1 MDYYNYSVNKTL
13 DEFKTSEKGLSQQDA
28 EQRLEKYGLNEIK
41 EEKKISVFQMFFSQ
55 FKSSLIIILLA
66 AIILTLII
74 GEYADSALITIIV
87 IVNALLGFA
96 QEYKAEKS
104 IEALKKLASLKAT
117 VIRDGKKERI
127 LAKDLVLGDI
137 IRLEEGEKIPADA
150 RLIEVISLETHESAL
165 TGESTSVAKEISEI
179 KGKKSIAEQSN
190 MVFSGTVITRGR
202 GKAIVIRTG
211 MRTEIGRIAEMMQ
224 SEEKEQTPLQLTLA
238 KLGKLLGIAVI
249 IVCIIVFLTGLLRGN
264 NAVEMFK
271 SAIALAVAAIPE
283 GLPAVVTITLAL
295 GVTRLV
301 RKNALIRK
309 LHSVETLGCTNVIC
323 TDKTG
328 TLTKDEMTVKEIFV
342 NNKLIKVTGQGYSTE
357 GLFLD
362 SKPGDYELLLRISS
376 LCNNASISN
385 EKILGDPTETALLV
399 CASKASLSREELEQE
414 FPRIHEIP
422 FDSERKMMTTIHQN
436 KNKEIAFVK
445 GGPKQVI
452 DNCSFYYENGKII
465 KLTKRKKDEFLE
477 KNREMASKALRV
489 LAMAFRELPEKV
501 KYSSET
507 LEKNLVFVGLTGMID
522 PPRAEIKD
530 AIKLCR
536 KAGIRVIMLTGDQR
550 TTAKAIGIQIGL
562 INKDEKII
570 TGMDITEFSD
580 TEFDNIVKDVNIFAR
595 ISPKDKIRIVD
606 SLKKYGNVVA
616 MTGDGV
622 NDAPALKKADIG
634 IAMGITGTDV
644 SKEASDIIL
653 TDDNFASI
661 VNAIK
666 EGRGIYDNIKKF
678 VEYLLSSNLGEI
690 LVIFVAMLIGM
701 PLPLIAIHILWINL
715 ATDGLPALA
724 LSVDPAEPGIMER
737 KPRKKDSKIFSKNVV
752 LRMMAVGII
761 MCVGTLALFKLYD
774 PVNNLVYAQT
784 MAFSTIMMFQ
794 MFNVLNCRSEKNSLF
809 KIGIFSNK
817 YLIGAIVISILL
829 QVIVIYTPLAIFFKT
844 VPLSLVDWIYIILMS
859 STVLIFG
866 ETIKLIRNKINKPIE
881 D

>member
-1 MDYYNYSVNKTL
+1 
-13 DEFKTSEKGLSQQDA
+13 
-28 EQRLEKYGLNEIK
+28 
-41 EEKKISVFQMFFSQ
+41 
-55 FKSSLIIILLA
+55 
-66 AIILTLII
+66 
-74 GEYADSALITIIV
+74 
-87 IVNALLGFA
+87 
-96 QEYKAEKS
+96 EYKAEKS

-465 KLTKRKKDEFLE
+465 KLTKSKKDEFLE

>member
-465 KLTKRKKDEFLE
+465 KLTKSKKDEFLE

-866 ETIKLIRNKINKPIE
+866 ETIKLIRN
-881 D
+881 

>member
-1 MDYYNYSVNKTL
+1 MDYYNYPVNKIL
-13 DEFKTSEKGLSQQDA
+13 DEFKTSSKGLSQQEA
-28 EQRLEKYGLNEIK
+28 EKRIEKYGLNEIK
-41 EEKKISVFQMFFSQ
+41 EEKKISLFQIFIDQ
-55 FKSSLIIILLA
+55 FKSPLIIILLA

-74 GEYADSALITIIV
+74 GEYADSILITIIV
-87 IVNALLGFA
+87 IVNAILGFA

-127 LAKDLVLGDI
+127 LAKELVPGDI

-165 TGESTSVAKEISEI
+165 TGESTSVAKEINEI
-179 KGKKSIAEQSN
+179 KEKKSIAEQSN
-190 MVFSGTVITRGR
+190 MIFSGTVITKGR
-202 GKAIVIRTG
+202 GKAIVVRTG
-211 MRTEIGRIAEMMQ
+211 MKTEIGKIAEMMQ
-224 SEEKEQTPLQLTLA
+224 SEKKEQTPMQMELT

-249 IVCIIVFLTGLLRGN
+249 VVCIIVFLTGILRGN
-264 NAVEMFK
+264 DVVEMFEA
-271 SAIALAVAAIPE
+271 AIALAVAAIPE

-301 RKNALIRK
+301 RKNALVRK

-357 GLFLD
+357 GVFLD
-362 SKPGDYELLLRISS
+362 SKPEDYEFLLRISS
-376 LCNNASISN
+376 LCNNASINN
-385 EKILGDPTETALLV
+385 EKIFGDPTETALLV
-399 CASKASLSREELEQE
+399 CASKASLLREKLEQD
-414 FPRIHEIP
+414 FPRIHELP
-422 FDSERKMMTTIHQN
+422 FDSERKMMTTIH
-436 KNKEIAFVK
+436 KNKGRKIAFVK
-445 GGPKQVI
+445 GAPKHI
-452 DNCSFYYENGKII
+452 LNNCSFYYENGEII
-465 KLTKRKKDEFLE
+465 KLTKSKKEEFLE

-489 LAMAFRELPEKV
+489 LGMAFRELPEKI
-501 KYSSET
+501 KYSAET
-507 LEKNLVFVGLTGMID
+507 IEKDLVFVGFAGMID

-536 KAGIRVIMLTGDQR
+536 KAGIRVIMLTGDQK
-550 TTAKAIGIQIGL
+550 TTAMAIGIQIGL
-562 INKDEKII
+562 INKDDEVI
-570 TGMDITEFSD
+570 TGMDIMKLSGR
-580 TEFDNIVKDVNIFAR
+580 EFDNVVRKVNIFAR
-595 ISPKDKIRIVD
+595 ISPRDKIRIVD
-606 SLKKYGNVVA
+606 SLKKYGNIVA

-644 SKEASDIIL
+644 SKEASDMIL

-661 VNAIK
+661 VNTIK

-690 LVIFVAMLIGM
+690 LVIFIAMLIGM

-724 LSVDPAEPGIMER
+724 LSVDPTEPGIMER
-737 KPRKKDSKIFSKNVV
+737 KPRKKDSKILSKNIV

-774 PVNNLVYAQT
+774 PVNNLAYAQT
-784 MAFSTIMMFQ
+784 MAFSTLMMFQ
-794 MFNVLNCRSEKNSLF
+794 MFNVLNCRSEKNSIF
-809 KIGIFSNK
+809 KIGIFSNM
-817 YLIGAIVISILL
+817 YLIGAIILSVIL
-829 QVIVIYTPLAIFFKT
+829 QIVVIHTPLAVFFKT
-844 VPLSLVDWIYIILMS
+844 IPLSLIDWVYVILMS

-866 ETIKLIRNKINKPIE
+866 ETIKLIRNKIKRPIG

>member
-1 MDYYNYSVNKTL
+1 MDYYNYSVNKVL
-13 DEFKTSEKGLSQQDA
+13 DEFKTSSKGLSQQEA
-28 EQRLEKYGLNEIK
+28 EKRLEKYGLNEIK
-41 EEKKISVFQMFFSQ
+41 EKKKISPFQIFFNQ
-55 FKSSLIIILLA
+55 FKSPLIYILLFAIIITLL
-66 AIILTLII
+66 I
-74 GEYADSALITIIV
+74 GEYTDSVIISIIV
-87 IVNALLGFA
+87 VVNAVLGFA

-104 IEALKKLASLKAT
+104 IEALKKLTSLKAT
-117 VIRDGKKERI
+117 VLRDGNKKRI
-127 LAKDLVLGDI
+127 LAKELVPGDI

-165 TGESTSVAKEISEI
+165 TGESTPIAKEINFI

-190 MVFSGTVITRGR
+190 MIFSGTVITRGR
-202 GKAIVIRTG
+202 GKAIVVRTG
-211 MRTEIGRIAEMMQ
+211 MKTEIGKIAEMMQ
-224 SEEKEQTPLQLTLA
+224 SEKEKQTPLQLTLA
-238 KLGKLLGIAVI
+238 KFGKLLGIAVI
-249 IVCIIVFLTGLLRGN
+249 IVSIIVFLTGILRGN
-264 NAVEMFK
+264 EVIEMFK
-271 SAIALAVAAIPE
+271 AAIALAVAAIPE

-301 RKNALIRK
+301 RKNALVRK

-328 TLTKDEMTVKEIFV
+328 TLTKDEMTVKQLFV
-342 NNKLIKVTGQGYSTE
+342 NNKLIEVTGQGYSKK
-357 GLFLD
+357 GVFLD
-362 SKPGDYELLLRISS
+362 STLNDYEFLLRVSA

-385 EKILGDPTETALLV
+385 KEIFGDPTEIALLV
-399 CASKASLSREELEQE
+399 CAAKATFFRENLEQD
-414 FPRIHEIP
+414 FPRIHELP
-422 FDSERKMMTTIHQN
+422 FDSERKMMTTIH
-436 KNKEIAFVK
+436 KNKGREIAFVK
-445 GGPKQVI
+445 GAPKQII
-452 DNCSFYYENGKII
+452 DNCSFYYDNGNII
-465 KLTKRKKDEFLE
+465 KLTNSKKEEFLE

-489 LAMAFRELPEKV
+489 LAMAFRELPKKT
-501 KYSSET
+501 KYST
-507 LEKNLVFVGLTGMID
+507 KAVEKDLIFVGFTGMID
-522 PPRAEIKD
+522 TPRAEIKD
-530 AIKLCR
+530 AIELCR

-562 INKDEKII
+562 IDKDDKVI
-570 TGMDITEFSD
+570 TGMDIMGLSEM
-580 TEFDNIVKDVNIFAR
+580 EFDNLVKEVNIFAR
-595 ISPKDKIRIVD
+595 ISPSDKIKIVD

-644 SKEASDIIL
+644 SKEASDMIL
-653 TDDNFASI
+653 LDDNFASI
-661 VNAIK
+661 VNAVE

-690 LVIFVAMLIGM
+690 LVIFVAILIGM

-737 KPRKKDSKIFSKNVV
+737 KPRKKDSKIFSKNIV

-761 MCVGTLALFKLYD
+761 MCIGTLALFKFYD
-774 PVNNLVYAQT
+774 PINNLVYAQT
-784 MAFSTIMMFQ
+784 IAFSTLMMFQ

-809 KIGIFSNK
+809 KIGVFSNR
-817 YLIGAIVISILL
+817 YLIGAIIISILL
-829 QVIVIYTPLAIFFKT
+829 QVMVIYTPLATFFKT
-844 VPLSLVDWIYIILMS
+844 IPLSLIDWAYVVLMS

-866 ETIKLIRNKINKPIE
+866 ETIKLISNKIKKFQE

>member
-1 MDYYNYSVNKTL
+1 MDYYNYSVNKVL
-13 DEFKTSEKGLSQQDA
+13 DEFKTSSKGLSQQEA
-28 EQRLEKYGLNEIK
+28 EKRLEKYGLNEIK
-41 EEKKISVFQMFFSQ
+41 EKKKISPFQIFFNQ
-55 FKSSLIIILLA
+55 FKSPLIYILLFAIIITLL
-66 AIILTLII
+66 I
-74 GEYADSALITIIV
+74 GEYTDSVIISIIV
-87 IVNALLGFA
+87 VVNAVLGFA

-104 IEALKKLASLKAT
+104 IEALKKLTSLKAT
-117 VIRDGKKERI
+117 VLRDGNKKRI
-127 LAKDLVLGDI
+127 LAKELVPGDI

-165 TGESTSVAKEISEI
+165 TGESTPIAKEINFI

-190 MVFSGTVITRGR
+190 MIFSGTVITRGR
-202 GKAIVIRTG
+202 GKAIVVRTG
-211 MRTEIGRIAEMMQ
+211 MKTEIGKIAEMMQ
-224 SEEKEQTPLQLTLA
+224 SEKEKQTPLQLTLA
-238 KLGKLLGIAVI
+238 KFGKLLGIAVI
-249 IVCIIVFLTGLLRGN
+249 IVSIIVFLTGILRGN
-264 NAVEMFK
+264 EVIEMFK
-271 SAIALAVAAIPE
+271 AAIALAVAAIPE

-301 RKNALIRK
+301 RKNALVRK

-328 TLTKDEMTVKEIFV
+328 TLTKDEMTVKQLFV
-342 NNKLIKVTGQGYSTE
+342 NNKLIEVTGQGYSKK
-357 GLFLD
+357 GVFLD
-362 SKPGDYELLLRISS
+362 STLNDYEFLLRVSA

-385 EKILGDPTETALLV
+385 KEIFGDPTEIALLV
-399 CASKASLSREELEQE
+399 CAAKATFFRENLEQD
-414 FPRIHEIP
+414 FPRIHELP
-422 FDSERKMMTTIHQN
+422 FDSERKMMTTIH
-436 KNKEIAFVK
+436 KNKGREIAFVK
-445 GGPKQVI
+445 GAPKQII
-452 DNCSFYYENGKII
+452 DNCSFYYDNGNII
-465 KLTKRKKDEFLE
+465 KLTNSKKEEFLE

-489 LAMAFRELPEKV
+489 LAMAFRELPKKT
-501 KYSSET
+501 KYST
-507 LEKNLVFVGLTGMID
+507 KAVEKDLIFVGFTGMID
-522 PPRAEIKD
+522 TPRAEIKD
-530 AIKLCR
+530 AIELCR

-562 INKDEKII
+562 IDKDDKVI
-570 TGMDITEFSD
+570 TGMDIMGLSEM
-580 TEFDNIVKDVNIFAR
+580 EFDNLVKEVNIFAR
-595 ISPKDKIRIVD
+595 ISPSDKIKIVN

-644 SKEASDIIL
+644 SKEASDMIL
-653 TDDNFASI
+653 LDDNFASI
-661 VNAIK
+661 VNAVE

-690 LVIFVAMLIGM
+690 LVIFVAILIGM

-737 KPRKKDSKIFSKNVV
+737 KPRKKDSKIFSKNIV

-761 MCVGTLALFKLYD
+761 MCIGTLALFKFYD
-774 PVNNLVYAQT
+774 PINNLVYAQT
-784 MAFSTIMMFQ
+784 IAFSTLMMFQ

-809 KIGIFSNK
+809 KIGVFSNR
-817 YLIGAIVISILL
+817 YLIGAIIISILL
-829 QVIVIYTPLAIFFKT
+829 QVMVIYTPLATFFKT
-844 VPLSLVDWIYIILMS
+844 IPLSLIDWAYVVLMS

-866 ETIKLIRNKINKPIE
+866 ETIKLISNKIKKFQE

>member
-1 MDYYNYSVNKTL
+1 MDYYNYSVNKVL
-13 DEFKTSEKGLSQQDA
+13 DEFKTSSKGLSQQEA
-28 EQRLEKYGLNEIK
+28 EKRLEKYGLNEIK
-41 EEKKISVFQMFFSQ
+41 EKKKISPFQIFFNQ
-55 FKSSLIIILLA
+55 FKSPLIYILLFAIIITLL
-66 AIILTLII
+66 I
-74 GEYADSALITIIV
+74 GEYTDSVIISIIV
-87 IVNALLGFA
+87 VVNAVLGFA

-104 IEALKKLASLKAT
+104 IEALKKLTSLKAT
-117 VIRDGKKERI
+117 VLRDGNKKRI
-127 LAKDLVLGDI
+127 LAKELVPGDI

-165 TGESTSVAKEISEI
+165 TGESTPIAKEINFI

-190 MVFSGTVITRGR
+190 MIFSGTVITRGR
-202 GKAIVIRTG
+202 GKAIVVRTG
-211 MRTEIGRIAEMMQ
+211 MKTEIGKIAEMMQ
-224 SEEKEQTPLQLTLA
+224 SEKEKQTPLQLTLA
-238 KLGKLLGIAVI
+238 KFGKLLGIAVI
-249 IVCIIVFLTGLLRGN
+249 IVSIIVFLTGILRGN
-264 NAVEMFK
+264 EVIEMFK
-271 SAIALAVAAIPE
+271 AAIALAVAAIPE

-301 RKNALIRK
+301 RKNALVRK

-328 TLTKDEMTVKEIFV
+328 TLTKDEMTVKQLFV
-342 NNKLIKVTGQGYSTE
+342 NNKLIEVTGQGYSKK
-357 GLFLD
+357 GVFLD
-362 SKPGDYELLLRISS
+362 STLNDYEFLLRVSA

-385 EKILGDPTETALLV
+385 KEIFGDPTEIALLV
-399 CASKASLSREELEQE
+399 CAAKATFFRENLEQD
-414 FPRIHEIP
+414 FPRIHELP
-422 FDSERKMMTTIHQN
+422 FDSERKMMTTIH
-436 KNKEIAFVK
+436 KNKGREIAFVK
-445 GGPKQVI
+445 GAPKQII
-452 DNCSFYYENGKII
+452 DNCSFYYDNGNII
-465 KLTKRKKDEFLE
+465 KLTNSKKEEFLE

-489 LAMAFRELPEKV
+489 LAMAFRELPKKT
-501 KYSSET
+501 KYST
-507 LEKNLVFVGLTGMID
+507 KAVEKDLIFVGFTGMID
-522 PPRAEIKD
+522 TPRAEIKD
-530 AIKLCR
+530 AIELCR

-562 INKDEKII
+562 IDKDDKVI
-570 TGMDITEFSD
+570 TGMDIMGLSEM
-580 TEFDNIVKDVNIFAR
+580 EFDNLVKEVNIFAR
-595 ISPKDKIRIVD
+595 ISPSDKIKIVD

-644 SKEASDIIL
+644 SKEASDMIL
-653 TDDNFASI
+653 LDDNFASI
-661 VNAIK
+661 VNAVE

-690 LVIFVAMLIGM
+690 LVIFVAILIGM

-737 KPRKKDSKIFSKNVV
+737 KPRKKDSKIFSKNIV

-761 MCVGTLALFKLYD
+761 MCIGTLALFKFYD
-774 PVNNLVYAQT
+774 PINNLVYAQT
-784 MAFSTIMMFQ
+784 IAFSTLMMFQ

-809 KIGIFSNK
+809 KIGVFSNR

-829 QVIVIYTPLAIFFKT
+829 QVMVIYTPLATFFKT
-844 VPLSLVDWIYIILMS
+844 IPLSLIDWAYVVLMS

-866 ETIKLIRNKINKPIE
+866 ETIKLISNKIKKFQE

>member
-465 KLTKRKKDEFLE
+465 KLTKSKKDEFLE

>member
-1 MDYYNYSVNKTL
+1 MDYYNYSVNKIL
-13 DEFKTSEKGLSQQDA
+13 SEFKTSSKGFSQQEA

-41 EEKKISVFQMFFSQ
+41 EEKKISVFQIFFSQ

-74 GEYADSALITIIV
+74 GEYADSALITVIV

-117 VIRDGKKERI
+117 VIRGGNEERI
-127 LAKDLVLGDI
+127 LAKDIVPGDI
-137 IRLEEGEKIPADA
+137 IKLEEGEKIPADA
-150 RLIEVISLETHESAL
+150 RLLEAISLETHESAL
-165 TGESTSVAKEISEI
+165 TGESTSVAKEINEI

-190 MVFSGTVITRGR
+190 MIFSGTVITKGR
-202 GKAIVIRTG
+202 GKAIVVKTG
-211 MRTEIGRIAEMMQ
+211 MKTEIGKIADMMQ
-224 SEEKEQTPLQLTLA
+224 SEKKEQTPLQLTLA
-238 KLGKLLGIAVI
+238 NLGKLLGIAVI
-249 IVCIIVFLTGLLRGN
+249 IVCVIVFLTGLLRGN
-264 NAVEMFK
+264 NAVEMFE

-301 RKNALIRK
+301 KKNALVRK

-342 NNKLIKVTGQGYSTE
+342 NNRLIKVTGQGYSKE
-357 GLFLD
+357 GKLLG
-362 SKPGDYELLLRISS
+362 SKPEDYKLLLRISS

-385 EKILGDPTETALLV
+385 EKIFGDPTEKALLV
-399 CASKASLSREELEQE
+399 CASKASMFREKLEQE
-414 FPRIHEIP
+414 FPRINELP
-422 FDSERKMMTTIHQN
+422 FDSERKMMTTIH
-436 KNKEIAFVK
+436 KNNSKEIAFVK
-445 GGPKQVI
+445 GAPRQVI

-489 LAMAFRELPEKV
+489 LAMAFRELPKKI
-501 KYSSET
+501 KYST
-507 LEKNLVFVGLTGMID
+507 GNIEKNLVFVGLTGMID

-530 AIKLCR
+530 AISLCR

-550 TTAKAIGIQIGL
+550 TTARAIGMQIGL
-562 INKDEKII
+562 ISKDDKVI
-570 TGMDITEFSD
+570 TGNDIMELSEK
-580 TEFDNIVKDVNIFAR
+580 EFDDAVKEASIFAR
-595 ISPKDKIRIVD
+595 ISPNDKIRIVD

-644 SKEASDIIL
+644 SKEASDMIL
-653 TDDNFASI
+653 IDDNFASI

-701 PLPLIAIHILWINL
+701 PLPLIAIHLLWINL

-737 KPRKKDSKIFSKNVV
+737 NPRKKESQIFSKNII
-752 LRMMAVGII
+752 LRMISVGII
-761 MCVGTLALFKLYD
+761 MCAGTLALFKLYD
-774 PVNNLVYAQT
+774 PINNLIYAQT
-784 MAFSTIMMFQ
+784 MAFSTLMMFQ
-794 MFNVLNCRSEKNSLF
+794 MFNVLNCRSERNSLF
-809 KIGIFSNK
+809 KIGVFSNR
-817 YLIGAIVISILL
+817 YLIGAIAISILL
-829 QVIVIYTPLAIFFKT
+829 QIMVIQTRLGTFFKT
-844 VPLSLVDWIYIILMS
+844 TPLLLIDWIYVVLMS

-866 ETIKLIRNKINKPIE
+866 EIIKLIRNKIKRPIE

>member
-1 MDYYNYSVNKTL
+1 MDYYNYPVDKIL
-13 DEFKTSEKGLSQQDA
+13 DKFKTSSKGLSQQEA
-28 EQRLEKYGLNEIK
+28 EKRLEKYGLNEIK
-41 EEKKISVFQMFFSQ
+41 EEKKISPFQIFFNQ
-55 FKSSLIIILLA
+55 FKSPLIIILLS

-74 GEYADSALITIIV
+74 GEYTDSVLIAIIV

-104 IEALKKLASLKAT
+104 IEALKKLTSLKAT
-117 VIRDGKKERI
+117 VVRDGKKERI
-127 LAKDLVLGDI
+127 LAKELVPGDI

-165 TGESTSVAKEISEI
+165 TGESTSVVKEINEI
-179 KGKKSIAEQSN
+179 KENKSVAEQYN
-190 MVFSGTVITRGR
+190 MIFSGTVITKGR
-202 GKAIVIRTG
+202 GKAIVVRTG
-211 MRTEIGRIAEMMQ
+211 MKTEIGKIAEMMQ
-224 SEEKEQTPLQLTLA
+224 SEKKEQTPLQITLA
-238 KLGKLLGIAVI
+238 KFGKILGIAILV
-249 IVCIIVFLTGLLRGN
+249 VCIIVFLTGILRGN
-264 NAVEMFK
+264 NFVEMFEA
-271 SAIALAVAAIPE
+271 AIALAVAAIPE

-301 RKNALIRK
+301 RKNALVRK

-342 NNKLIKVTGQGYSTE
+342 NNQLIKVTGQGYSRK
-357 GLFLD
+357 GIFLD
-362 SKPGDYELLLRISS
+362 AKPKDYEFLLKASI
-376 LCNNASISN
+376 LCNNASITH
-385 EKILGDPTETALLV
+385 KQVFGDPTEIALLV
-399 CASKASLSREELEQE
+399 CSAKAGLFREKLEQE

-422 FDSERKMMTTIHQN
+422 FDSERKMMTTVHKN
-436 KNKEIAFVK
+436 KDKEIAFVK

-465 KLTKRKKDEFLE
+465 RLTKSKKEEFLE

-489 LAMAFRELPEKV
+489 LAMAFRELPKKI
-501 KYSSET
+501 KYSTET
-507 LEKNLVFVGLTGMID
+507 IEKDLVFVGFTGMID
-522 PPRAEIKD
+522 PPRAEIND
-530 AIKLCR
+530 AIRLCR
-536 KAGIRVIMLTGDQR
+536 KAGIRVIMLTGDQK

-562 INKDEKII
+562 INRDDKVI
-570 TGMDITEFSD
+570 TGMDIMDLSNK
-580 TEFDNIVKDVNIFAR
+580 EFDNIIKDVHIFAR

-644 SKEASDIIL
+644 SKEASDMIL

-661 VNAIK
+661 VNVIK

-690 LVIFVAMLIGM
+690 LVIFIAMLIGM

-724 LSVDPAEPGIMER
+724 LSVDPTEPGIMER
-737 KPRKKDSKIFSKNVV
+737 KPRKKDSKIFSKNIV

-774 PVNNLVYAQT
+774 PINNLVYAQT
-784 MAFSTIMMFQ
+784 MAFSTLMMFQ
-794 MFNVLNCRSEKNSLF
+794 MFNVLNCRSERNSIF
-809 KIGIFSNK
+809 RIGVFSNRH
-817 YLIGAIVISILL
+817 LIGAITISILL
-829 QVIVIYTPLAIFFKT
+829 QLAVIYTPLATSFKT
-844 VPLSLVDWIYIILMS
+844 VPLSLIDLVYVVLMS

-866 ETIKLIRNKINKPIE
+866 EIIKLIRNKMKRPIE

>member
-1 MDYYNYSVNKTL
+1 
-13 DEFKTSEKGLSQQDA
+13 
-28 EQRLEKYGLNEIK
+28 
-41 EEKKISVFQMFFSQ
+41 
-55 FKSSLIIILLA
+55 
-66 AIILTLII
+66 
-74 GEYADSALITIIV
+74 
-87 IVNALLGFA
+87 
-96 QEYKAEKS
+96 
-104 IEALKKLASLKAT
+104 
-117 VIRDGKKERI
+117 
-127 LAKDLVLGDI
+127 
-137 IRLEEGEKIPADA
+137 
-150 RLIEVISLETHESAL
+150 
-165 TGESTSVAKEISEI
+165 
-179 KGKKSIAEQSN
+179 
-190 MVFSGTVITRGR
+190 
-202 GKAIVIRTG
+202 
-211 MRTEIGRIAEMMQ
+211 
-224 SEEKEQTPLQLTLA
+224 
-238 KLGKLLGIAVI
+238 
-249 IVCIIVFLTGLLRGN
+249 
-264 NAVEMFK
+264 
-271 SAIALAVAAIPE
+271 
-283 GLPAVVTITLAL
+283 
-295 GVTRLV
+295 
-301 RKNALIRK
+301 
-309 LHSVETLGCTNVIC
+309 
-323 TDKTG
+323 
-328 TLTKDEMTVKEIFV
+328 
-342 NNKLIKVTGQGYSTE
+342 
-357 GLFLD
+357 
-362 SKPGDYELLLRISS
+362 
-376 LCNNASISN
+376 
-385 EKILGDPTETALLV
+385 
-399 CASKASLSREELEQE
+399 
-414 FPRIHEIP
+414 
-422 FDSERKMMTTIHQN
+422 
-436 KNKEIAFVK
+436 
-445 GGPKQVI
+445 
-452 DNCSFYYENGKII
+452 
-465 KLTKRKKDEFLE
+465 
-477 KNREMASKALRV
+477 
-489 LAMAFRELPEKV
+489 
-501 KYSSET
+501 
-507 LEKNLVFVGLTGMID
+507 MID

>member
-271 SAIALAVAAIPE
+271 SAIALTVAAIPE

-465 KLTKRKKDEFLE
+465 KLTKSKKDEFLE